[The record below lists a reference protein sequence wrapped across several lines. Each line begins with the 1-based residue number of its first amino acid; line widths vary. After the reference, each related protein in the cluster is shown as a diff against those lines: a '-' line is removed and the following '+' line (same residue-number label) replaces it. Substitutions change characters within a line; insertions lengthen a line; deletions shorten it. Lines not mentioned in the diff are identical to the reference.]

1 MKKLIDSKI
10 VSSIVTAIASVAAA
24 VISGVFSYNIAI
36 HQTDFQIEKYKSEI
50 AALESQINN
59 QSTNSETKEKKPG
72 TLSTEITTE
81 YPESTKPDEKT
92 QVNNKP
98 TETHEE
104 KDQQKSN
111 APEMIAVD
119 WKSESTY
126 QSYSGNG
133 NNGFKMF
140 GDTYTNGFT
149 MTMGASYNMWGG
161 GTQYVTYNI
170 SSVSK
175 EYSLIKLLVGH
186 VDGYASNDIKVEFFL
201 DKSLEENSDYE
212 YTISPSIS
220 PQWISIDITNCS
232 AMTIQVSNLGG
243 DTNCIGFAD
252 AFFE

>member
-1 MKKLIDSKI
+1 MISLKKLDSKI
-10 VSSIVTAIASVAAA
+10 VASIITAIASVIVA
-24 VISGVFSYNIAI
+24 IITGVFSIIAV
-36 HQTDFQIEKYKSEI
+36 HNNNLQIEKYQSEI

-59 QSTNSETKEKKPG
+59 QSTNSENKEKKPD

-92 QVNNKP
+92 QVNNEP
-98 TETHEE
+98 TEAHEE

-111 APEMIAVD
+111 TPEMIAVD

-161 GTQYVTYNI
+161 
-170 SSVSK
+170 
-175 EYSLIKLLVGH
+175 
-186 VDGYASNDIKVEFFL
+186 
-201 DKSLEENSDYE
+201 
-212 YTISPSIS
+212 
-220 PQWISIDITNCS
+220 
-232 AMTIQVSNLGG
+232 
-243 DTNCIGFAD
+243 
-252 AFFE
+252 